1 MKNIIE
7 FIKDKSYYFLGVTV
21 LIIIILIIL
30 NACSIGGYGSYD
42 EIENSMT
49 DAAKK
54 YYETN
59 KKLLPTQ
66 NDGTAKVTISTLIEA
81 EVLEEFKDP
90 KDSSNSCSGYVEVT
104 KIDEEYSYIPFLTC
118 EGNYEPEYLYEKV
131 KASGQDE
138 LGNGIYEMNGEF
150 IYRGSGVKNYVK
162 FENLLWRIVKVDSSN
177 DVKLVLITNL
187 EDTYVWDNAYN
198 PSKKSTSGDTS
209 NYLITDI
216 RKSLNDIYNSII
228 VSDKKALVVS
238 KNLCIGK
245 YARNDYFSKEK
256 ECSIIQENEKIGLL
270 NLTDYQNA
278 SLDTRCV
285 KLNSGECINRNY
297 MASSKIRTWSLNSTT
312 ENSYKVFSISSGIG
326 LSFANV
332 SKKINPV
339 IYISSKAIT
348 NAGDGTKENPY
359 IIK

>member
-1 MKNIIE
+1 MKNIID
-7 FIKDKSYYFLGVTV
+7 FIKDKSYYFLGGTV
-21 LIIIILIIL
+21 LIIIILVIL
-30 NACSIGGYGSYD
+30 NACSIGGYGSYT

-49 DAAKK
+49 KAAKE
-54 YYETN
+54 YYSVN
-59 KKLLPTQ
+59 KNLLPTQ
-66 NDGTAKVTISTLIEA
+66 NDGTVKVTISTLVES
-81 EVLEEFKDP
+81 ELLDDFNDP
-90 KDSSNSCSGYVEVT
+90 KDSSKKCSGYVEVT
-104 KIDEEYSYIPFLTC
+104 KIEEEYFYIPFLTC

-138 LGNGIYEMNGEF
+138 LGNGIYDVNGEF
-150 IYRGSGVKNYVK
+150 IYRGDDVDNYVQ
-162 FENLLWRIVKVDSSN
+162 FENLLWRIIKVDSSN
-177 DVKLVLITNL
+177 DVKMVLITKL
-187 EDTYVWDNAYN
+187 EGLYVWDDAYN
-198 PSKKSTSGDTS
+198 PSKGTTSGDTS

-228 VSDKKALVVS
+228 VSDKKSLVVS

-245 YARNDYFSKEK
+245 YGRNDYFSKEK
-256 ECSIIQENEKIGLL
+256 ECSIIHENEKIGLL

-285 KLNSGECINRNY
+285 KLDSGECINRNY
-297 MASSKIRTWSLNSTT
+297 MVGGSIKTWSLNSVN

-332 SKKINPV
+332 TKRINPV

-348 NAGDGTKENPY
+348 NSGDGTINNPY